1 MKNLYIS
8 TVSPAAEANG
18 QLTVASAYDT
28 AHQKFCFKLSCITMQ
43 PPIRLSGFRFQR
55 IVPRCLGHAI

>member
-1 MKNLYIS
+1 MDDYHPSMKTLYIS

-28 AHQKFCFKLSCITMQ
+28 AH
-43 PPIRLSGFRFQR
+43 
-55 IVPRCLGHAI
+55 